1 MTSHFRKAALV
12 ALPLLAISAG
22 AQALNTQA
30 PPTYDTIYLNTDF
43 RPDPFTRTLSAG
55 GTRSASEAGA
65 NCSGYVAGAPDF
77 NLQYQAG
84 QFPLSIY
91 VQSQADTTL
100 VINDASGNW
109 RCNDDYSGTN
119 PAITWNNPPSGRYN
133 IWVGT
138 YDTAGNY
145 PDASLHISEIGPF
158 QQTSGGGNAA
168 GNNSSGIEWGD
179 NTSQWAND
187 NECDDPR
194 FAGPGMHSILLDED
208 RYHDANDCRR
218 LYEQGQIY
226 LR

>member
-12 ALPLLAISAG
+12 ALPLLCVTTG
-22 AQALNTQA
+22 AQALDWQA
-30 PPTYDTIYLNTDF
+30 TPTYDTIYLNAGF
-43 RPDPFTRTLSAG
+43 QPDPHTRTLAAG

-91 VQSQADTTL
+91 VESQADTTL
-100 VINDASGNW
+100 VINDAAGNW
-109 RCNDDYSGTN
+109 HCNDDYSGTD
-119 PAITWNNPPSGRYN
+119 PAVVWNNPPAGRYN

-138 YDTAGNY
+138 YATSGNY
-145 PDASLHISEIGPF
+145 PDATLRISEVGPF
-158 QQTSGGGNAA
+158 QAPSP
-168 GNNSSGIEWGD
+168 SPSPDVDIEWGD

-208 RYHDANDCRR
+208 RYHDASDCRR
-218 LYEQGQIY
+218 LYEQGRIY